1 MSKFNSFPTK
11 VQMIYGRE
19 ERMNWISGWI
29 QGIIIAVII
38 GTIIEMLLPD
48 GNCKK
53 YVKVVIGV
61 YILFS
66 IVSPVITKVT
76 GNEFRVS
83 DIYDI
88 NTYIEVSAKSSQENI
103 ENSQQNQ
110 IKQVYITNLKN
121 DMKQKIQEKG
131 YSVKSLTLEIS
142 NDEQYTLKKIFAQVS
157 KRKNEEN
164 NEVKGVNEI
173 NITVGNTTE
182 SQEEDISI
190 STKEQNDLK
199 AYLSGIYNLEEKNIN
214 IN

>member
-1 MSKFNSFPTK
+1 
-11 VQMIYGRE
+11 
-19 ERMNWISGWI
+19 MNWISGWI

-88 NTYIEVSAKSSQENI
+88 NTYIEVSAKSSQKNI

-142 NDEQYTLKKIFAQVS
+142 NDEQYTLKKIFAQIS
-157 KRKNEEN
+157 KKKNEEN

-173 NITVGNTTE
+173 NITVSNTTE
-182 SQEEDISI
+182 NQEENISI
-190 STKEQNDLK
+190 STKEQDDLK

>member
-1 MSKFNSFPTK
+1 
-11 VQMIYGRE
+11 
-19 ERMNWISGWI
+19 MNWISGWI

-66 IVSPVITKVT
+66 IVSPVITKFT

-103 ENSQQNQ
+103 ENNQQNQ

-142 NDEQYTLKKIFAQVS
+142 NDGQYTLKKIFAQVS

-164 NEVKGVNEI
+164 NEVNGVNEI
-173 NITVGNTTE
+173 NITISNTTE
-182 SQEEDISI
+182 NIEEDISI

>member
-1 MSKFNSFPTK
+1 
-11 VQMIYGRE
+11 
-19 ERMNWISGWI
+19 MNWISGWI

-88 NTYIEVSAKSSQENI
+88 NTYIEVSTKSSQENI

-131 YSVKSLTLEIS
+131 YSVKSLTLEILF
-142 NDEQYTLKKIFAQVS
+142 DKIPFELQHHLIRGYFDGDGS
-157 KRKNEEN
+157 LNMYE
-164 NEVKGVNEI
+164 
-173 NITVGNTTE
+173 
-182 SQEEDISI
+182 
-190 STKEQNDLK
+190 KEG
-199 AYLSGIYNLEEKNIN
+199 Y
-214 IN
+214 

>member
-1 MSKFNSFPTK
+1 
-11 VQMIYGRE
+11 
-19 ERMNWISGWI
+19 MNWISGWI

-88 NTYIEVSAKSSQENI
+88 NTYIEVSTKSSQENI

-173 NITVGNTTE
+173 NITISNTTE
-182 SQEEDISI
+182 NIEGDISI

>member
-1 MSKFNSFPTK
+1 
-11 VQMIYGRE
+11 
-19 ERMNWISGWI
+19 MNWISGWI

-110 IKQVYITNLKN
+110 IKKVYITNLKN

-157 KRKNEEN
+157 KKKDEETN
-164 NEVKGVNEI
+164 DVKGVNEI
-173 NITVGNTTE
+173 NVIISNTTE
-182 SQEEDISI
+182 EKEENISI

>member
-1 MSKFNSFPTK
+1 
-11 VQMIYGRE
+11 
-19 ERMNWISGWI
+19 MNWISGWI

-88 NTYIEVSAKSSQENI
+88 NTYIEVSTKSSQENI

-173 NITVGNTTE
+173 NITISNTTE
-182 SQEEDISI
+182 NIEEDISI

>member
-1 MSKFNSFPTK
+1 
-11 VQMIYGRE
+11 
-19 ERMNWISGWI
+19 MNWISGWI

-53 YVKVVIGV
+53 YIKVVIGV

-164 NEVKGVNEI
+164 NDVKGVNEI
-173 NITVGNTTE
+173 NITISNTTE
-182 SQEEDISI
+182 NIEENISI

>member
-1 MSKFNSFPTK
+1 
-11 VQMIYGRE
+11 
-19 ERMNWISGWI
+19 MNWVSSWI
-29 QGIIIAVII
+29 QGIIISVII

-53 YVKVVIGV
+53 YAKVVIGI

-88 NTYIEVSAKSSQENI
+88 NTYIEVSTKSSQQNI
-103 ENSQQNQ
+103 ENSQQYQ

-121 DMKQKIQEKG
+121 DMKQKIQERG

-142 NDEQYTLKKIFAQVS
+142 NDEQYTLKKIFAQVD
-157 KRKNEEN
+157 KKKNEEN
-164 NEVKGVNEI
+164 NEVKDVNEI
-173 NITVGNTTE
+173 NITISNTTE
-182 SQEEDISI
+182 NHEESI
-190 STKEQNDLK
+190 SVSVKEQNDLK
-199 AYLSGIYNLEEKNIN
+199 AYLSDIYNLEEKNIN

>member
-1 MSKFNSFPTK
+1 
-11 VQMIYGRE
+11 
-19 ERMNWISGWI
+19 MNWISGWI

-88 NTYIEVSAKSSQENI
+88 NTYIEVSAKASQENV

-110 IKQVYITNLKN
+110 IKQVYITNLKS

-131 YSVKSLTLEIS
+131 YIVKSLTLEIS

-157 KRKNEEN
+157 KKKEKDSVN
-164 NEVKGVNEI
+164 NQVESVNEI
-173 NITVGNTTE
+173 KITVDNNVE
-182 SQEEDISI
+182 NKEENISL

-199 AYLSGIYNLEEKNIN
+199 AYLSSIYNLEEKNIN

>member
-1 MSKFNSFPTK
+1 
-11 VQMIYGRE
+11 
-19 ERMNWISGWI
+19 MNWISAWI

-88 NTYIEVSAKSSQENI
+88 NTYIEVSTKSSQENI

-173 NITVGNTTE
+173 NITISNTTE
-182 SQEEDISI
+182 NIEEDISI

-214 IN
+214 IY

>member
-1 MSKFNSFPTK
+1 
-11 VQMIYGRE
+11 
-19 ERMNWISGWI
+19 MNWISGWI

-103 ENSQQNQ
+103 ENNQQNQ

-131 YSVKSLTLEIS
+131 YSIKSLTLEIS
-142 NDEQYTLKKIFAQVS
+142 NDGQYTLKKIFAQVS

-164 NEVKGVNEI
+164 NEVNGVNEI
-173 NITVGNTTE
+173 NITISNTTE
-182 SQEEDISI
+182 NIEEDISI

>member
-1 MSKFNSFPTK
+1 
-11 VQMIYGRE
+11 
-19 ERMNWISGWI
+19 MNWISGWI

-173 NITVGNTTE
+173 NITISNTTE
-182 SQEEDISI
+182 NIEEDISI

-214 IN
+214 IY

>member
-1 MSKFNSFPTK
+1 
-11 VQMIYGRE
+11 
-19 ERMNWISGWI
+19 MNWISGWI

-103 ENSQQNQ
+103 ENNQQNQ

-173 NITVGNTTE
+173 NITISNTTE
-182 SQEEDISI
+182 NIEGDISI

-214 IN
+214 IY

>member
-1 MSKFNSFPTK
+1 
-11 VQMIYGRE
+11 
-19 ERMNWISGWI
+19 MNWISGWI

-164 NEVKGVNEI
+164 NGVKGANEI
-173 NITVGNTTE
+173 NITISNTTE
-182 SQEEDISI
+182 NIEEDISI

>member
-1 MSKFNSFPTK
+1 
-11 VQMIYGRE
+11 MIYRRE
-19 ERMNWISGWI
+19 EKMNWISGWI

-88 NTYIEVSAKSSQENI
+88 NTYIEVSTKSSQENI

-142 NDEQYTLKKIFAQVS
+142 NDEQYTLKKIFAQVT

-164 NEVKGVNEI
+164 NEVKDVNEI
-173 NITVGNTTE
+173 NITISNTTE
-182 SQEEDISI
+182 NIEEDISI

>member
-1 MSKFNSFPTK
+1 
-11 VQMIYGRE
+11 
-19 ERMNWISGWI
+19 MNWISGWI

-76 GNEFRVS
+76 GNEFRVL

-103 ENSQQNQ
+103 ESSQQNQ
-110 IKQVYITNLKN
+110 IKQVYITNLN
-121 DMKQKIQEKG
+121 SDMKQKIQEKG

-157 KRKNEEN
+157 KRKNEET

>member
-11 VQMIYGRE
+11 VQMIYRRE
-19 ERMNWISGWI
+19 EKMNWISGWI

>member
-1 MSKFNSFPTK
+1 
-11 VQMIYGRE
+11 MIYKKE
-19 ERMNWISGWI
+19 KKMNWISGWI

-103 ENSQQNQ
+103 ENNQQNQ

-142 NDEQYTLKKIFAQVS
+142 NDEQYTLKKILAQVI
-157 KRKNEEN
+157 KKKNEEKN
-164 NEVKGVNEI
+164 DVKGVNEI
-173 NITVGNTTE
+173 NITISNTTE
-182 SQEEDISI
+182 NQKENVSI

>member
-1 MSKFNSFPTK
+1 
-11 VQMIYGRE
+11 
-19 ERMNWISGWI
+19 MNWISGWI

-66 IVSPVITKVT
+66 IVSPVITKFT

-131 YSVKSLTLEIS
+131 YCVKSLTLEIS

-164 NEVKGVNEI
+164 NEVKGANEI
-173 NITVGNTTE
+173 NITISNTTE
-182 SQEEDISI
+182 NIEEDISI

>member
-1 MSKFNSFPTK
+1 
-11 VQMIYGRE
+11 
-19 ERMNWISGWI
+19 MNWISGWI

-88 NTYIEVSAKSSQENI
+88 NTYIEVSTKSSQENI
-103 ENSQQNQ
+103 ENNQQNQ

-173 NITVGNTTE
+173 NITISNTTE
-182 SQEEDISI
+182 NIEEDISI

-214 IN
+214 IY

>member
-1 MSKFNSFPTK
+1 
-11 VQMIYGRE
+11 
-19 ERMNWISGWI
+19 MNWISGWI

-66 IVSPVITKVT
+66 IVSPVITKFT

-88 NTYIEVSAKSSQENI
+88 NTYIDVSAKSSQENI

-164 NEVKGVNEI
+164 NEVKGANEI
-173 NITVGNTTE
+173 NITISNTTE
-182 SQEEDISI
+182 NIEEDISI

-214 IN
+214 IY

>member
-1 MSKFNSFPTK
+1 
-11 VQMIYGRE
+11 
-19 ERMNWISGWI
+19 MNWISGWI

-66 IVSPVITKVT
+66 IVSPVITKFT

-131 YSVKSLTLEIS
+131 YRVKSLTLEIS

-157 KRKNEEN
+157 KKKNEEN

-173 NITVGNTTE
+173 NITISNTTE
-182 SQEEDISI
+182 DKEEDISI

>member
-1 MSKFNSFPTK
+1 
-11 VQMIYGRE
+11 
-19 ERMNWISGWI
+19 MNWISGWI

-142 NDEQYTLKKIFAQVS
+142 NDEQYTLKKIVAQVT

-173 NITVGNTTE
+173 NITISNTTE
-182 SQEEDISI
+182 NIEEDMSI

>member
-1 MSKFNSFPTK
+1 
-11 VQMIYGRE
+11 
-19 ERMNWISGWI
+19 MNWISGWI

-142 NDEQYTLKKIFAQVS
+142 NDEQYTLKKISIQVI
-157 KRKNEEN
+157 KKKNEEKN
-164 NEVKGVNEI
+164 DVKGVNEI
-173 NITVGNTTE
+173 NITISNTTE
-182 SQEEDISI
+182 NQEENVSI

>member
-1 MSKFNSFPTK
+1 
-11 VQMIYGRE
+11 
-19 ERMNWISGWI
+19 MNWISGWI

-88 NTYIEVSAKSSQENI
+88 NTYIEVSTKSSQENI
-103 ENSQQNQ
+103 ENNQQNQ

-173 NITVGNTTE
+173 NITISNTTE
-182 SQEEDISI
+182 NIEEDISI

>member
-1 MSKFNSFPTK
+1 
-11 VQMIYGRE
+11 
-19 ERMNWISGWI
+19 MNWISGWI

-88 NTYIEVSAKSSQENI
+88 NTYIEVSAKNSQENI

-131 YSVKSLTLEIS
+131 YSVRSLTLEIS

-164 NEVKGVNEI
+164 NEVKEINEI
-173 NITVGNTTE
+173 NITISNTTE
-182 SQEEDISI
+182 NIEEDISI

>member
-1 MSKFNSFPTK
+1 
-11 VQMIYGRE
+11 
-19 ERMNWISGWI
+19 MNWISGWI

-88 NTYIEVSAKSSQENI
+88 NTYIEVSTKSSQENI
-103 ENSQQNQ
+103 ENNQQNQ

-142 NDEQYTLKKIFAQVS
+142 NDEQYTLKKIFAQVT

-173 NITVGNTTE
+173 NITISNTTE
-182 SQEEDISI
+182 NIEEDISI

>member
-1 MSKFNSFPTK
+1 
-11 VQMIYGRE
+11 
-19 ERMNWISGWI
+19 MNWISGWI

-103 ENSQQNQ
+103 ENNQQNQ

-173 NITVGNTTE
+173 NITISNTTE
-182 SQEEDISI
+182 NIEEDISI
-190 STKEQNDLK
+190 STKEKNDLK

>member
-1 MSKFNSFPTK
+1 
-11 VQMIYGRE
+11 
-19 ERMNWISGWI
+19 MNWISGWI

-88 NTYIEVSAKSSQENI
+88 NPYIEVSAKSSQENI

>member
-1 MSKFNSFPTK
+1 
-11 VQMIYGRE
+11 
-19 ERMNWISGWI
+19 MNWISGWI
-29 QGIIIAVII
+29 QGIIIAVVI

-88 NTYIEVSAKSSQENI
+88 NTYIEVNAKSSQKNI
-103 ENSQQNQ
+103 ENSQQDQ
-110 IKQVYITNLKN
+110 IKQVYITNLKS

-131 YSVKSLTLEIS
+131 YIVKSLTLEIS
-142 NDEQYTLKKIFAQVS
+142 NDEQYTLKKIFVQVS
-157 KRKNEEN
+157 KKKNENN
-164 NEVKGVNEI
+164 NEVKNVNEI
-173 NITVGNTTE
+173 NITISDNTE
-182 SQEEDISI
+182 NKEENISV
-190 STKEQNDLK
+190 SNKEQNELK
-199 AYLSGIYNLEEKNIN
+199 AYLSSVYNLEEKNIN

>member
-1 MSKFNSFPTK
+1 
-11 VQMIYGRE
+11 
-19 ERMNWISGWI
+19 MNWISGWI

-103 ENSQQNQ
+103 ESSQQNQ

-157 KRKNEEN
+157 KKKNEEN

-173 NITVGNTTE
+173 NITVSNTTE
-182 SQEEDISI
+182 NIEEDISI

>member
-1 MSKFNSFPTK
+1 
-11 VQMIYGRE
+11 
-19 ERMNWISGWI
+19 MNWISGWI

-66 IVSPVITKVT
+66 IVSPVITKFT

-103 ENSQQNQ
+103 ENNQQNQ

-142 NDEQYTLKKIFAQVS
+142 NDGQYTLKKIFAQVS

-164 NEVKGVNEI
+164 NEVNGVNEI
-173 NITVGNTTE
+173 NITISNTTE
-182 SQEEDISI
+182 NIEEDISI
-190 STKEQNDLK
+190 STKEKNDLK

>member
-1 MSKFNSFPTK
+1 
-11 VQMIYGRE
+11 
-19 ERMNWISGWI
+19 MNWISGWI

-66 IVSPVITKVT
+66 IVTPVITKVT

-88 NTYIEVSAKSSQENI
+88 NTYIEVSTKSSQENI

-173 NITVGNTTE
+173 NITISNTTE
-182 SQEEDISI
+182 NIEEDISI

-214 IN
+214 IY

>member
-1 MSKFNSFPTK
+1 
-11 VQMIYGRE
+11 
-19 ERMNWISGWI
+19 MNWISGWI

-190 STKEQNDLK
+190 STKEQSDLK

>member
-1 MSKFNSFPTK
+1 
-11 VQMIYGRE
+11 
-19 ERMNWISGWI
+19 MNWISGWI

-88 NTYIEVSAKSSQENI
+88 NTYIEVSTKSSQENI

-142 NDEQYTLKKIFAQVS
+142 NDEQYTLKKIFAQVT

-164 NEVKGVNEI
+164 NEVKDVNEI
-173 NITVGNTTE
+173 NITISNTTE
-182 SQEEDISI
+182 NIEEDISI

>member
-1 MSKFNSFPTK
+1 
-11 VQMIYGRE
+11 
-19 ERMNWISGWI
+19 MNWISGWI

-66 IVSPVITKVT
+66 IVSPVITKFT

-103 ENSQQNQ
+103 ESSQQNQ

-173 NITVGNTTE
+173 NITISNTTE
-182 SQEEDISI
+182 NIEEDISI

>member
-1 MSKFNSFPTK
+1 
-11 VQMIYGRE
+11 
-19 ERMNWISGWI
+19 MNWISGWI

-88 NTYIEVSAKSSQENI
+88 NTYIEVSTKSSQENI

-164 NEVKGVNEI
+164 NEGKGVNEI
-173 NITVGNTTE
+173 NITISNTTE
-182 SQEEDISI
+182 NIEEDISI

-214 IN
+214 IY